1 MTLKTLKPKVSIS
14 LILDDEFIQY
24 CKLNNIED
32 VEKFAREV
40 FNKGFTLVKY
50 GSVPTID
57 LQAETKVVKVSPRSI
72 QVDVTA
78 EQSKPKTIVPKSIEK
93 EVIKTVIKEV
103 EKKDIYD
110 E

>member
-1 MTLKTLKPKVSIS
+1 MTLKTLKPKMNIS

-24 CKLNNIED
+24 CKLNNIDD

-50 GSVPTID
+50 GSVPIVD
-57 LQAETKVVKVSPRSI
+57 IPIEAKIVKVSPRTI
-72 QVDVTA
+72 QVDVEIEEST
-78 EQSKPKTIVPKSIEK
+78 PDVIIPKSIEK
-93 EVIKTVIKEV
+93 EVIKEVIKEV